1 MSSTWRIEHEHL
13 AAPQITRGALELV
26 WPLTFTAV
34 FVAVFVTWYQ
44 RLIDVDVERI
54 TWLLAIGTAAHL
66 LIPAGGESRLRTAL
80 RFGSHLS
87 GVIMLGAV
95 WALLGGLSAP
105 LFLLF
110 FAPPIAA
117 AGVAF
122 GPWNRLGAVTVTLSM
137 IFLTA
142 AVCSAPLRWYLGQ
155 FGLRLEWLDPA
166 ASYLA
171 TYGGQSDG
179 SVEPT
184 ASAVSLLLAA
194 AAFLCLEFGAH
205 GYANSAGRLFI
216 RLRTIVRALR
226 QREGMALEML
236 RSSPLPETVV
246 LTESAQIV
254 IANDKFR
261 SSFASSAE
269 PEGADLFSVVK
280 LQFPEALAALVRE
293 RDGQLACSFNTAD
306 GRTHSARIQVRHAR
320 HGRALVARISFF
332 ERDFERQ
339 LESALDAQECAILI
353 LNANEVVVH
362 ANSRALGVF
371 PEALPGATAT
381 AALQSPGVPGFW
393 WQAARD
399 TSVPRQLA
407 VRGRQL
413 RGKVTSRGADRFG
426 DAMTIISLTPE
437 KSP

>member
-1 MSSTWRIEHEHL
+1 METEQQV
-13 AAPQITRGALELV
+13 APQITGGALELV

-34 FVAVFVTWYQ
+34 FVAVFITWYQ
-44 RLIDVDVERI
+44 RLIEIDVERI
-54 TWLLAIGTAAHL
+54 TWLLAIGAAIHL
-66 LIPAGGESRLRTAL
+66 LIPSGGDSTLRAVL
-80 RFGSHLS
+80 RFGSHVS
-87 GVIMLGAV
+87 GILMLGAV
-95 WALLGGLSAP
+95 WAFLGGLSAP
-105 LFLLF
+105 IFLLF

-122 GPWNRLGAVTVTLSM
+122 GPWRRLGAMAISLST

-142 AVCSAPLRWYLGQ
+142 AACSAPLRWYLGQ
-155 FGLRLEWLDPA
+155 IGIRLEWLDPLA
-166 ASYLA
+166 AQLA
-171 TYGGQSDG
+171 YYADQSG
-179 SVEPT
+179 ESVEPT
-184 ASAVSLLLAA
+184 SAAVSLLLAA
-194 AAFLCLEFGAH
+194 AALTCLEAGAH
-205 GYANSAGRLFI
+205 GYSNAAGRLFI

-226 QREGMALEML
+226 QREGMALEIL

-261 SSFASSAE
+261 SSFASTAE

-280 LQFPEALAALVRE
+280 LQFPEVLATLVRE
-293 RDGQLACSFNTAD
+293 RDGELACSFNTAD

-339 LESALDAQECAILI
+339 LEYALDAVDAAILI
-353 LNANEVVVH
+353 LNANEIVVY
-362 ANSRALGVF
+362 ANAMARSIF
-371 PEALPGATAT
+371 PEGQPGTT
-381 AALQSPGVPGFW
+381 AASGLQSAGVPGFW
-393 WQAARD
+393 WQASRD
-399 TSVPRQLA
+399 TSVPRQLT
-407 VRGRQL
+407 VRGKQL

-426 DAMTIISLTPE
+426 DAVTIISLAPE

>member
-1 MSSTWRIEHEHL
+1 MASTWRIETEQQV
-13 AAPQITRGALELV
+13 APQITGGALELV

-44 RLIDVDVERI
+44 RLIDIDVERI
-54 TWLLAIGTAAHL
+54 TWLLAFGTAGHL
-66 LIPAGGESRLRTAL
+66 LIPTGGESTLRSAL
-80 RFGSHLS
+80 RFGSHLT
-87 GVIMLGAV
+87 GILILGAA

-122 GPWNRLGAVTVTLSM
+122 GPWSRLGAMALSLTT

-155 FGLRLEWLDPA
+155 VGIRLEWLDPLA
-166 ASYLA
+166 ARLA
-171 TYGGQSDG
+171 IYAGQAG
-179 SVEPT
+179 ESVEPT
-184 ASAVSLLLAA
+184 SAAVSLLLAA
-194 AAFLCLEFGAH
+194 AALLCLEFGAH
-205 GYANSAGRLFI
+205 GYSNSAGRLFI

-226 QREGMALEML
+226 QREGMALEIL

-261 SSFASSAE
+261 SSFASTAE

-280 LQFPEALAALVRE
+280 LQFPEALATLVRE
-293 RDGQLACSFNTAD
+293 RDGELACSFNTAD

-339 LESALDAQECAILI
+339 LEYALDAVDAAILI
-353 LNANEVVVH
+353 LNTSEVVVY
-362 ANSRALGVF
+362 ANALARSLF
-371 PEALPGATAT
+371 PEAQPGATAT
-381 AALQSPGVPGFW
+381 AGLQSAGVPGFW

-399 TSVPRQLA
+399 TSVPRQLT
-407 VRGRQL
+407 VKGKQL

-426 DAMTIISLTPE
+426 DAVTIIALAPQAVQ
-437 KSP
+437 